1 MTLDLSKYQGLIFD
15 MDGTLI
21 DTMPEHV
28 KSWQVTAEH
37 FDFPF
42 DGAWLHSMGGMPS
55 FQVVCEINRRYG
67 LSLDMHQVAKY
78 KQAYFAQLDCPA
90 NRITHSCDILERF
103 YLEKKCALGT
113 GSKRDSALELLGKAG
128 LLDKLQA
135 VVTACDVTEHKPN
148 PETFLK
154 GAELL
159 GLEPSVCVVFE
170 DTELGRQAAHAG
182 GMDCIIVTPDGFE
195 FFPAG

>member
-1 MTLDLSKYQGLIFD
+1 MTLDLTKYQGLIFD

-21 DTMPEHV
+21 DTMPAHV
-28 KSWQVTAEH
+28 QSWEKTAEH

-42 DGAWLHSMGGMPS
+42 DGQWLHSLGGMPS
-55 FQVVCEINRRYG
+55 YKVVGEINRMHD
-67 LSLDMHQVAKY
+67 LALDPELVSNY
-78 KQAYFAQLDCPA
+78 KQRLFAQLDCPA
-90 NRITHSCDILERF
+90 NRIAHSCQVLEQ
-103 YLEKKCALGT
+103 YYQDKKCALGT
-113 GSKRDSALELLGKAG
+113 GSKRDTAIELLTKAQ

-135 VVTACDVTEHKPN
+135 IVSSCDVTEHKPN

-159 GLEPSVCVVFE
+159 GLQPEQCVVFE
-170 DTELGRQAAHAG
+170 DTELGKQAAHAG

-195 FFPAG
+195 FFPAA